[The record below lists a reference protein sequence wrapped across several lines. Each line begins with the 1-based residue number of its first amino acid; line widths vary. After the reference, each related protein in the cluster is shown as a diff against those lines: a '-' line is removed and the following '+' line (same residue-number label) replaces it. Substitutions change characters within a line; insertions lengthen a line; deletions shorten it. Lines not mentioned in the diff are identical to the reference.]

1 MLSRAARAG
10 FLLALLTASAAGCAR
25 TVRDPDLPRVDRNL
39 LTHEQVVETRTS
51 NAYDAVYTLRFNWLV
66 PRGVDSFST
75 PGQVLVY
82 FNDTRLGGVQTL
94 QSIGLNEIGYIRY
107 FDGNEA
113 SARWGLDHGH
123 GVIYVAT
130 LTPR

>member
-1 MLSRAARAG
+1 MRPSAARTAA
-10 FLLALLTASAAGCAR
+10 LLALLATLGCAR
-25 TVRDPDLPRVDRNL
+25 TVRDPDLPRVDRNVI
-39 LTHEQVVETRTS
+39 TQAQVLETRAT
-51 NAYDAVYTLRFNWLV
+51 NAFEVIATLRSNWLL

-82 FNDTRLGGVQTL
+82 FNDTRLGGVGTL
-94 QSIGLNEIGYIRY
+94 QGIGLNEIGYIRY
-107 FDGNEA
+107 FDGTEA

-130 LTPR
+130 LPPR